1 MSSRSTDASSNRRI
15 LLLLAILAF
24 LWTALRSWGY
34 LIDDTFIT
42 LRFARNL
49 IEGSGLVFNPGE
61 RVEGYTSFALVL
73 LSAPL
78 LALGIDPVL
87 GLGILSGAAAV
98 WTLLLTA
105 RLERELVGAEAARP
119 ALSAL
124 LCSRPAPSRTGRCA
138 RWRRC
143 SSRRSCWPPCRS
155 RCARRA
161 RALARIGLRLRPAL
175 ADAARGAVPLRRLHG
190 GARAGGALAA
200 AATGAHLRRHLANA
214 ARRARGGGDALRLA
228 VALLRRAPSQY
239 VLRQG
244 DGRRGQLAT
253 GLRYLREFSLA
264 FPLFAASLAFPL
276 ALLSRPLRA
285 RFAEPAFAL
294 AIYATLAAYVLYV
307 VAVGA
312 DFMPYFRFFVP
323 VLPLC
328 AVLAAGLL
336 RCIPRP
342 AHGPVVLALFALQA
356 AAGLATE
363 QPYRA
368 FVAHRT
374 AQVGERVGA
383 WLRER
388 LAPGRLD
395 RRQHGGQPAVRVEA
409 PTIDMLGLTDAQIA
423 HRPIYIV
430 SEGWAG
436 HRRGWGEYV
445 LRRRPRVIL
454 WYNSAG
460 LAEPHYLSDHEL
472 ADDPLFR
479 FFYTLRVAMLPP
491 APEAQPD
498 AVLRR
503 YLGFPFG
510 YDPSGASSIPDL
522 GLRLR
527 FRDSPVDLTSL
538 LEGPL
543 RVVTFELDARD
554 AELWQEGLR
563 LRGDLRAFVDD
574 GRGALGGAGRSRPA
588 IPRRAPRW
596 RASARRRCTRSKRG
610 TATRRS
616 ASSRTPRSSTAA
628 PGRPGPAVRRQPG
641 RDVRARSSPR
651 SARRRRRCDSIR
663 ETASTARTC
672 SACSRSR
679 TRARAQQR
687 AKFSRRIS
695 RRQRHIVF
703 AHMWH
708 PFVPLLVL
716 LIAPLACSPSGEVLR
731 ARQILWIILAGVA
744 ALLVWSAWAGGVD
757 FALLERMKLLVATA
771 AIVVVGCRSL
781 RLAGMADR
789 RVYLGSLS
797 LIAAVAWV
805 VYPNFFA
812 FHGIGR
818 ERVFIHL
825 HDVAHYYLGAKYF
838 PELGYR
844 SLYTAMLRAEAEK
857 YENHFRSLEARDLE
871 TNGLVDIRALLARSD
886 AVKQRFSA
894 ERWAAFQDDVGV
906 LSRWHEGAVGGGPP
920 GPRLQSAPALAA
932 ARRRAGQ
939 SGTAGKPRGNPRPD
953 AARSRSPARDVRS
966 HRLGVR
972 RRVDAAGVDLLL
984 HDLTARRSAGSGAAF
999 FATSGL
1005 RAWWAPSVA

>member
-1 MSSRSTDASSNRRI
+1 MSSQSTDAIGNRRI
-15 LLLLAILAF
+15 LLLIAALAF

-49 IEGSGLVFNPGE
+49 IDGDGLVFNPGE

-119 ALSAL
+119 AFSAL
-124 LCSRPAPSRTGRCA
+124 LLLASSAFAYWSLRAMETLLFTALLLAAVSVALREARTGR
-138 RWRRC
+138 WRGSGCVFALLSLTR
-143 SSRRSCWPPCRS
+143 PEGPFLFGVFT
-155 RCARRA
+155 A
-161 RALARIGLRLRPAL
+161 ALAL
-175 ADAARGAVPLRRLHG
+175 AERWQRSNWS
-190 GARAGGALAA
+190 
-200 AATGAHLRRHLANA
+200 HLRRHLANLVIVLGVLA
-214 ARRARGGGDALRLA
+214 IHFSWRWQYYGELLPNTFYAKVTGGA
-228 VALLRRAPSQY
+228 S
-239 VLRQG
+239 
-244 DGRRGQLAT
+244 QLAT

-264 FPLFAASLAFPL
+264 NPVFAASLAFPL
-276 ALLSRPLRA
+276 VLVSRSLRA

-294 AIYATLAAYVLYV
+294 AIHATLAAYVLYV

-328 AVLAAGLL
+328 AVLAAGVL
-336 RCIPRP
+336 RSIPRP
-342 AHGPVVLALFALQA
+342 AHAAVVLALVALQA

-388 LAPGRLD
+388 LAPDDWIAVNTAGSLPYVSRL
-395 RRQHGGQPAVRVEA
+395 

-479 FFYTLRVAMLPP
+479 FFYTLRVALLPP
-491 APEAQPD
+491 APTAQPD

-522 GLRLR
+522 ALRMQ
-527 FRDSPVDLTSL
+527 FRDSPVDLTTL

-543 RVVTFELDARD
+543 RVITFELDARD

-563 LRGDLRAFVDD
+563 LRGDTRAFVD
-574 GRGALGGAGRSRPA
+574 
-588 IPRRAPRW
+588 
-596 RASARRRCTRSKRG
+596 
-610 TATRRS
+610 
-616 ASSRTPRSSTAA
+616 
-628 PGRPGPAVRRQPG
+628 AV
-641 RDVRARSSPR
+641 
-651 SARRRRRCDSIR
+651 
-663 ETASTARTC
+663 
-672 SACSRSR
+672 
-679 TRARAQQR
+679 
-687 AKFSRRIS
+687 
-695 RRQRHIVF
+695 
-703 AHMWH
+703 
-708 PFVPLLVL
+708 
-716 LIAPLACSPSGEVLR
+716 
-731 ARQILWIILAGVA
+731 
-744 ALLVWSAWAGGVD
+744 
-757 FALLERMKLLVATA
+757 
-771 AIVVVGCRSL
+771 
-781 RLAGMADR
+781 
-789 RVYLGSLS
+789 
-797 LIAAVAWV
+797 
-805 VYPNFFA
+805 
-812 FHGIGR
+812 
-818 ERVFIHL
+818 
-825 HDVAHYYLGAKYF
+825 
-838 PELGYR
+838 
-844 SLYTAMLRAEAEK
+844 
-857 YENHFRSLEARDLE
+857 
-871 TNGLVDIRALLARSD
+871 
-886 AVKQRFSA
+886 A
-894 ERWAAFQDDVGV
+894 ERWAAQEQPAGDPAARAEVEALCAQALRTIESGHREDAKRI
-906 LSRWHEGAVGGGPP
+906 LSQAAEINGRARSALVPQYVANLAVMSSELFTAVGAQKEALRLDP
-920 GPRLQSAPALAA
+920 GSRLYRENLLRLLTLPYDRASATP
-932 ARRRAGQ
+932 
-939 SGTAGKPRGNPRPD
+939 
-953 AARSRSPARDVRS
+953 
-966 HRLGVR
+966 
-972 RRVDAAGVDLLL
+972 
-984 HDLTARRSAGSGAAF
+984 SASSA
-999 FATSGL
+999 
-1005 RAWWAPSVA
+1005 APSANLMTDDIAGATIGGR